1 MFNYLEIT
9 YVRKENVFKLN
20 HEHPEHIIE
29 DKKVHLGVSGSRSLE
44 NLKEN
49 ATSAEI
55 VHFYSKCISFYIE
68 LVTQIKKKIDFSD
81 PIYDIKAVVDPQE
94 VQSFNIKSH
103 SHVLNR
109 FPTLKDV
116 VNVQDVDN
124 ATRTLR

>member
-20 HEHPEHIIE
+20 HEHPENIIE

-49 ATSAEI
+49 AEI

-68 LVTQIKKKIDFSD
+68 L
-81 PIYDIKAVVDPQE
+81 A
-94 VQSFNIKSH
+94 N
-103 SHVLNR
+103 
-109 FPTLKDV
+109 
-116 VNVQDVDN
+116 
-124 ATRTLR
+124 

>member
-20 HEHPEHIIE
+20 HENPEHIIE

-55 VHFYSKCISFYIE
+55 VHFYSKYISFYIE
-68 LVTQIKKKIDFSD
+68 LVTQIKKK
-81 PIYDIKAVVDPQE
+81 
-94 VQSFNIKSH
+94 
-103 SHVLNR
+103 NR
-109 FPTLKDV
+109 F
-116 VNVQDVDN
+116 Q
-124 ATRTLR
+124 